1 MSDTEEQ
8 SDQSLSSTFAS
19 AESLRE
25 QIASGSL
32 PSNEA
37 LPKLIQLYTQCAKL
51 IHTLSLFS
59 PNETL
64 EDISS
69 SELQYL
75 LVDYFLAD
83 ALFRQQSQGGPARKE
98 TVLEARSIWERF
110 LRRLDEYELLNKQE
124 SRLWELYL
132 EDRDAFEVGGGL
144 DATGRRQM
152 KITRFREEK
161 NMKAKL
167 EALRRNPSLATTD
180 DGATRELHL
189 SHIALRVHETFQN
202 LEFASLELQMLKM
215 APPPQQPAGSVPP
228 IDERERGNRGDG
240 YSERLDQTRAF
251 LTNKTGPILDKSGK
265 PLRPFTILDKR
276 TQLQQG
282 VFRPDHSLPTMSID
296 EYLAEEKKR
305 GGIIE
310 GGGAASGI
318 RQEIDQDDHDKMDE
332 ETMKA
337 RAWDDFQEENPKGSG
352 NTLNRG

>member
-1 MSDTEEQ
+1 MSDNEEQ
-8 SDQSLSSTFAS
+8 TDQSLSATYSA

-25 QIASGSL
+25 QINTGSL
-32 PSNEA
+32 PSNDH
-37 LPKLIQLYTQCAKL
+37 LPELIKLYMRCVQLISNLT
-51 IHTLSLFS
+51 LFS

-64 EDISS
+64 EDITS

-75 LVDYFLAD
+75 LVDYYLAD
-83 ALFRQQSQGGPARKE
+83 ALFRQRSEGGPARKQ

-110 LRRLDEYELLNKQE
+110 LRRLDDYEILSKADAKLFE
-124 SRLWELYL
+124 RYLDSR
-132 EDRDAFEVGGGL
+132 DSFEVGGGL
-144 DATGRRQM
+144 DANGRRAM
-152 KITRFREEK
+152 KISRFREEK
-161 NMKAKL
+161 DMKTKL
-167 EALRRNPSLATTD
+167 TALRNNPHLAASD
-180 DGATRELHL
+180 DGAARELHL

-202 LEFASLELQMLKM
+202 LEFASLELQMLLM
-215 APPPQQPAGSVPP
+215 APPPLPEGSRPP
-228 IDERERGNRGDG
+228 IDERERGSRGDG
-240 YSERLDQTRAF
+240 YSERLDQHRAH
-251 LTNKTGPILDKSGK
+251 LTDKTAPILDKSGK

-276 TQLQQG
+276 TQLQEG

-318 RQEIDQDDHDKMDE
+318 REELDQDDHAVMDA

-337 RAWDDFQEENPKGSG
+337 RAWDDFQEENPKGAG